1 MVEVRTITEDEV
13 PAYSDAV
20 SRGFNKLPR
29 PGDADFFR
37 PRMAVDRTYGAL
49 DGAVFVATARS
60 FPTLLSVPGPCSLG
74 VAAVTNVTV
83 QATHRRRGVLTEMMR
98 RQLDDVAAR
107 GEAAAIL
114 IASEAP
120 IYGRFGYGAATENL
134 RLEIDTRA
142 LRFTAHPR
150 PGRVRYVDADELRSI
165 GPGVYERFHASQP
178 GAILRD
184 DRWWDAMTGITLRP
198 GADPPAFMAV
208 FDEPD
213 GTTTGFVHYS
223 VVQKWESRTPASTVV
238 LKELLSVSDAAYD
251 ALWRLVASVD
261 LTVHVTAADR
271 PAREPLRSMIEDLR
285 HVQEAERNDFLWVR
299 LLDVPTA
306 LASRRYRVS
315 DRIVIEVVDAFRPA
329 SGGRFVLD
337 AGPDGAACTASSE
350 APDLTVTQSDLG
362 ACFLG
367 STPLWTASVAGRVAE
382 HRPGAAAAFDRLFG
396 SERPAWCHT
405 WF

>member
-1 MVEVRTITEDEV
+1 MVEVRTITDDEV

-29 PGDADFFR
+29 PGDDDFFR
-37 PRMAVDRTYGAL
+37 PRITVDRTHAAL
-49 DGAVFVATARS
+49 DGSTFVGTARS
-60 FPTLLSVPGPCSLG
+60 FPTLLTVPGPHALA

-98 RQLDDVAAR
+98 RQLDEVAAR

-120 IYGRFGYGAATENL
+120 IYGRFGYCAAKENL

-142 LRFTAHPR
+142 LRFTSPPR
-150 PGRVRYVDADELRSI
+150 PGRVRYVDAKELRAI
-165 GPGVYERFHASQP
+165 GPDVYERFRASQP
-178 GAILRD
+178 GAIVRD
-184 DRWWDAMTGITLRP
+184 DAWWDAMTGIVPRP
-198 GADPPAFMAV
+198 GSDPPAFFAA

-213 GTTTGFVHYS
+213 GTTTGFAHYS
-223 VVQKWESRTPASTVV
+223 VVQQWEARTPASQVV
-238 LKELLSVSDAAYD
+238 LKELVSVSDAAYD

-261 LTVHVTAADR
+261 LTVHATAADR

-299 LLDVPTA
+299 LLDVPAA
-306 LASRRYRVS
+306 LASRRYRIA
-315 DRIVIEVVDAFRPA
+315 DRIVIEVVDTFRSA

-337 AGPDGAACTASSE
+337 AGPDGAACTPSSD
-350 APDLTVTQSDLG
+350 APDVTVEVSDLG

-367 STPLWTASVAGRVAE
+367 SMPLWTASAAGRVAE
-382 HRPGAAAAFDRLFG
+382 HRPGAVAAFERLFG
-396 SERPAWCHT
+396 SDQPAWCHT